1 MDHAR
6 MTLPVEAR
14 SRYNA
19 RLQFTQSPRT
29 DLIAWSTV
37 KRKLDDADLH
47 ITRQGMPRTLVHC
60 RLPTFWHRMLGMVN
74 SVFHALIVFSYKCSI
89 SLCSRCAIKS
99 RFNFPFAVSNPFSI
113 ENGSAWI

>member
-1 MDHAR
+1 MPLRD
-6 MTLPVEAR
+6 EAR
-14 SRYNA
+14 YRPNEL
-19 RLQFTQSPRT
+19 LQFTQCPRT

-37 KRKLDDADLH
+37 KRKLDDAVFH
-47 ITRQGMPRTLVHC
+47 IPRQGLPRKLVHC